1 MSGWNSIKLA
11 QHIAYLCKKYGYSYN
26 NTKIQKI
33 MYICYGTFLAEKSI
47 HIIQEKPQILHY
59 GPIFESALRYI
70 QKLTDINTLAMDR
83 SAYLDNY
90 AKNKLQDIVKK
101 IGQYSATKLVEWS
114 HRYNKPWSMAL
125 EIGGLEIGNFIPDS
139 FTESALIIERYNEIK
154 L

>member
-1 MSGWNSIKLA
+1 
-11 QHIAYLCKKYGYSYN
+11 
-26 NTKIQKI
+26 

-47 HIIQEKPQILHY
+47 SIINEKPKIFHY

-70 QKLTDINTLAMDR
+70 QKLIDINTLAMDR

-101 IGQYSATKLVEWS
+101 IGLHSSTRLVDWS
-114 HRYNKPWSMAL
+114 HRYNKPWHIAQL
-125 EIGGLEIGNFIPDS
+125 AGGLSFGDFIPDS
-139 FTESALIIERYNEIK
+139 LTESAFIIEPYNEIK